1 MILTLVSAAW
11 MLALGAPIDTTVSVE
26 RGQRLEVNAFGGD
39 ITVKVW
45 ARNAVRIQ
53 GDPSSRTEI
62 SVTTSGSTV
71 SVRTEG
77 RRGPASS
84 VDLDLTVPAWMA
96 LDLSGV
102 YTDVNVDGSRGP
114 VAVETVQ
121 GDVEVS
127 GGEGQHLPQ
136 LGAGIRH
143 PSEREGPNRG
153 ALGQSGCPGCDD
165 QRRDQSRDGEWGDR
179 AGQGRRDES

>member
-1 MILTLVSAAW
+1 
-11 MLALGAPIDTTVSVE
+11 MLALGAPLDTTVSVE
-26 RGQRLEVNAFGGD
+26 RGQRLEVNAFGGN

-53 GDPSSRTEI
+53 ADPSSRTEV

-84 VDLDLTVPAWMA
+84 LDLDLTVPAWMA

-102 YTDVNVDGSRGP
+102 
-114 VAVETVQ
+114 
-121 GDVEVS
+121 
-127 GGEGQHLPQ
+127 
-136 LGAGIRH
+136 
-143 PSEREGPNRG
+143 
-153 ALGQSGCPGCDD
+153 
-165 QRRDQSRDGEWGDR
+165 
-179 AGQGRRDES
+179 